1 MHKFLATGLVAALVA
16 VSAQGRVICSGDSA
30 PVAIDSR
37 VGLEPLVNS
46 VELPWDASWVGGDTN
61 AMVVIG
67 TNVFESC
74 SALET
79 VVTNGLTL
87 YQGWCLGFAEETTGG
102 TSVVPVG
109 SGHAGRV
116 TLPY

>member
-37 VGLEPLVNS
+37 VAPMLDS
-46 VELPWDASWVGGDTN
+46 VAVAWDASWVGGDTN
-61 AMVVIG
+61 ATVVIG